1 MSYCRRARLPLA
13 SSCVQRGRVWNSSV
27 DALVKRLRLAL
38 HPLTPSPSGA
48 GWNRSEY
55 LDLLPDESTLRDAA
69 VLIGVRE
76 NADEPSVLLTV
87 RHAGLRQ
94 HAGQVSFPGGSIDP
108 DDVDPVAA
116 ALREANEEIG
126 LQQEQTQP
134 LGYLDPLD
142 TITGFH
148 VYPVVALIDAD
159 FVATLDPRE
168 VSDLFEVP
176 LSYLLDARSVQTMSR
191 EFAGRMRSYHQ
202 FDFEPQR
209 IWGATATMLV
219 NLRQRLDAVA

>member
-1 MSYCRRARLPLA
+1 M
-13 SSCVQRGRVWNSSV
+13 
-27 DALVKRLRLAL
+27 DALVDRLRRAL
-38 HPLTPSPSGA
+38 HPLTAPPTGV

-55 LDLLPDESTLRDAA
+55 LDLLPDDSMLRDAA
-69 VLIGVRE
+69 VLIAVRAQ
-76 NADEPSVLLTV
+76 ADQPRVLLTV
-87 RHAGLRQ
+87 RHGQLRQ

-108 DDVDPVAA
+108 EDADPVAA

-126 LQQEQTQP
+126 LRREQAQP

-159 FVATLDPRE
+159 FVATLDPQE

-176 LSYLLDARSVQTMSR
+176 LSYLLDAGSVQSLSR

-202 FDFEPQR
+202 FDFQPQR

-219 NLRQRLDAVA
+219 NLRQRLEAVG